1 MGTIYFN
8 ECKHILNDYKG
19 SEVKLAVI
27 YDNDKYMIKFPDP
40 IREKGRDISYI
51 NNAFSEY
58 IGCNIFKSI
67 GIQTQETILGK
78 YLQSNGKEKIVCA
91 CKDFNEDGKKFYEFS
106 TLQLSEI
113 NTEKKPDNE
122 LDDILKCIKEN
133 ALLNNK
139 EQLIENFWEMFI
151 GDSLISNPDRHTS
164 NWGIKVDELSGNV
177 MFAPVYDCGSSLYAS
192 KDNKYIRDMLEDY
205 TMAKNSMHNACS
217 AIKHKGKRINYG
229 QFLKDNDYPE
239 CKEALLR
246 IFPNIDIEKINN
258 IIDSQKLIDNDKKE
272 LYKQVIKY
280 NYEEKLLPAYNQE
293 LCFGHKQN
301 RTKPNIT
308 RNINFER

>member
-1 MGTIYFN
+1 METIYFN
-8 ECKHILNDYKG
+8 ECRHILNDYKG

-40 IREKGRDISYI
+40 IREKGKDISYI

-78 YLQSNGKEKIVCA
+78 YVQSNGKEKIVCA

-113 NTEKKPDNE
+113 NAEKKPDNE

-133 ALLNNK
+133 TLLNNK
-139 EQLIENFWEMFI
+139 EQLIEKFWDMFI

-164 NWGIKVDELSGNV
+164 NWELRL
-177 MFAPVYDCGSSLYAS
+177 MKC
-192 KDNKYIRDMLEDY
+192 LE
-205 TMAKNSMHNACS
+205 T
-217 AIKHKGKRINYG
+217 
-229 QFLKDNDYPE
+229 
-239 CKEALLR
+239 
-246 IFPNIDIEKINN
+246 
-258 IIDSQKLIDNDKKE
+258 
-272 LYKQVIKY
+272 
-280 NYEEKLLPAYNQE
+280 
-293 LCFGHKQN
+293 
-301 RTKPNIT
+301 
-308 RNINFER
+308 